1 MAADAALLH
10 RSYLSVSES
19 TDRLMASAGLAQ
31 PQPEQQPEPEQLP
44 EPRPSTAPGS
54 RGQTGS
60 RADPA
65 VAPGRRRSRRAG
77 LGPNRRES
85 LTGRIRDWSV
95 ERGLDEGSLSM
106 VEDKETSGSRLR
118 AAREAREQ
126 LKRFGF
132 HNAAEAFAFGDTD
145 RDGLL
150 AAPDVDEWLEE
161 LGVSEASRHSVILQL
176 SRGRPRDGCVDARQW
191 MRVFNHA
198 SFGRLPTQQD
208 QQRAVRESA
217 APKGRRDVRERLDT
231 YNALRE
237 RREELEAVRDH
248 ARERDA
254 AAGSDEDEAA
264 GSPTPSSPAAPASPA
279 PGEDALDGGAVLWL
293 ARRECE
299 LRGVADAAEAF
310 WFFADSIE
318 GGQQSSAGR
327 DLLAQP
333 PPLRH
338 RHENPPKGGRLGP
351 LPPPPPYLNKKHFLR
366 GLATL
371 GIQSVAAGDLLRAL
385 AASGAEGGG
394 GGRARVSPTEFLQHF
409 SPAQPGATTEKKM
422 HPFAVTSALARAGR
436 PTERARVRALVYRR
450 QQEVARGELRLPSL
464 DELQMEAVAA
474 AEASDRLRAE
484 VEAAAVV
491 QAAAARAVVEEAFA
505 VAQAGS
511 DDESAEDDEEEEGED
526 SEEEQDKSLRSGS
539 PASDWRATTPPP
551 FIVAPVDREWLDLSI
566 GDPIFAPFDAV
577 AHAEVQRITASS
589 SLPK

>member
-44 EPRPSTAPGS
+44 EPRPSTA
-54 RGQTGS
+54 
-60 RADPA
+60 
-65 VAPGRRRSRRAG
+65 GRRRSRRAG

-118 AAREAREQ
+118 AAREARES

-264 GSPTPSSPAAPASPA
+264 GSPTPSSPSAPASPA

-351 LPPPPPYLNKKHFLR
+351 LPPPPPYLNKKHLLR

-436 PTERARVRALVYRR
+436 PTERARVRALAYRR

-511 DDESAEDDEEEEGED
+511 DDESAEEEEEED
-526 SEEEQDKSLRSGS
+526 SEEEQDKS

-577 AHAEVQRITASS
+577 AHAEVQPTPPASS
-589 SLPK
+589 SLPKQHRSARLLGAVFAPAVRGY